1 MPFTSIV
8 IQNEKII
15 GNSVQLPD
23 LSMVE
28 GKFGVEHLFAPA
40 IFQESGAFL
49 AAKEVGGEG
58 HGGGGGG
65 GTANVE
71 QNRITSRLSN
81 GAGAEQSVSRVVSTL
96 TSGVLARNIPSARQ
110 SRADQPAYRAYRSKV
125 FSLIPSP
132 SQLSRVP
139 ISNSSQKLFAIIDT
153 TILDLIH
160 VSNLYDRNREFS
172 IRS

>member
-1 MPFTSIV
+1 MLFTSIV

-23 LSMVE
+23 LSVVE

-58 HGGGGGG
+58 HSGGGG

-81 GAGAEQSVSRVVSTL
+81 GAGAEQSVSRVVSSL

-172 IRS
+172 IRQ